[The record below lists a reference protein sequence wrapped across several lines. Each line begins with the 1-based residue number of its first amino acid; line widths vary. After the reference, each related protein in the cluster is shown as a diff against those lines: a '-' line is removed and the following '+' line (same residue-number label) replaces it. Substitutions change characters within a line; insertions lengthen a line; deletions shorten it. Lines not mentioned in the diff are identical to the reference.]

1 MHIHQV
7 NFDIDGICSY
17 NPERKGYRM
26 KQLTPVFRFAL
37 HVAGLAIIMMVL
49 FTINNAEA
57 QMNAFKLGTFDVNG
71 EQMLGI
77 VLNDRTVIDVV
88 AANEDYQ
95 KKEDVAPKAFPA
107 TMKGLIEQH
116 DWTKN
121 RITEILD
128 FLKARGFLS
137 RTDLG
142 YIHDIS
148 STQILAPI
156 MYPNKL
162 ICTAVNFR
170 EHAREGGRDPE
181 SQEKAPP
188 YLFLKPPTTTIIGHR
203 DLVKIPAGHEMI
215 DWEIEF
221 ATIIGKP
228 AHNVTAE
235 EAPEYIFG
243 YTIVL
248 DISNRDGRG
257 NTNFGSNWFTAKAYD
272 TFAPSGPFIV
282 PREFIKNE
290 RDMRM
295 TLKVNDRVMQD
306 ETNSVMIHDQFE
318 LVAYI
323 SSVCT
328 LEPGDM
334 ILSGTPSGV
343 GKGHKPPVFLKSG
356 DVITATIEGI
366 GTLISPVK

>member
-1 MHIHQV
+1 MLSV
-7 NFDIDGICSY
+7 
-17 NPERKGYRM
+17 
-26 KQLTPVFRFAL
+26 
-37 HVAGLAIIMMVL
+37 IIGMVL
-49 FTINNAEA
+49 MIGLFTTNNRGAEMKA
-57 QMNAFKLGTFDVNG
+57 YKLGTFDVNG
-71 EQMLGI
+71 KQVLGV
-77 VLNDRTVIDVV
+77 VLKDRTVIDIV

-95 KKEDVAPKAFPA
+95 RKEDVNQKALPG
-107 TMKGLIEQH
+107 TMKALIEQNE
-116 DWTKN
+116 WAVK
-121 RITEILD
+121 RIADIIG
-128 FLKARGFLS
+128 FLQERDFLS
-137 RTDLG
+137 RKDLG
-142 YIHDIS
+142 YIHDLS
-148 STQILAPI
+148 GAQILAPI

-188 YLFLKPPTTTIIGHR
+188 YLFMKPPTTTIIGHQ
-203 DLVKIPAGHEMI
+203 DFIKIPAGHDMI

-235 EAPEYIFG
+235 EAPAYIFG

-257 NTNFGSNWFTAKAYD
+257 NANFGTNWFTAKAYD
-272 TFAPSGPFIV
+272 TFAPSGPFVV
-282 PREFIKNE
+282 PREFIKDE
-290 RDMRM
+290 RNMRM

-318 LVAYI
+318 LVAYV

-366 GTLISPVK
+366 GTIVSPVK